1 MKAVPSIISV
11 YRITSYGKKLLLTR
25 VLLWICV
32 DILPD
37 ILALKQP
44 APPQKKVKHYFV
56 SIRLWLAISFGLFSE
71 IT

>member
-32 DILPD
+32 DILAD

-44 APPQKKVKHYFV
+44 APK
-56 SIRLWLAISFGLFSE
+56 IS
-71 IT
+71 

>member
-37 ILALKQP
+37 IVALKQP
-44 APPQKKVKHYFV
+44 APK
-56 SIRLWLAISFGLFSE
+56 IS
-71 IT
+71 

>member
-11 YRITSYGKKLLLTR
+11 YRITSYGKKILLTR

-44 APPQKKVKHYFV
+44 APPKKL
-56 SIRLWLAISFGLFSE
+56 SIILFLFGCGLLFHLVFSLK
-71 IT
+71 